1 MTDTIQRPDL
11 LSLAQEEVVAR
22 LTDHFAA
29 HGERPYRVRQALAW
43 LYQRDAMSFDEM
55 TDLSLALRQS
65 LAAAFTLAAP
75 ETARVEQS
83 TDGTV
88 KHLWKMD
95 DAELLESVLIPS
107 PDRLTLCV
115 SSQAGC
121 AMACVFCATGWSGYR
136 RQLTTG
142 EIVAQY
148 RGARR
153 WAREHGM
160 GPITNIVFMGMGEP
174 LANRAAVMPA
184 LTLLNHA
191 YELGA
196 RRITVSTVGVV
207 PGILELAER
216 PEQFRLAVSL
226 HAPNEELRRKL
237 IPLEKKHP
245 LPELMDA
252 LDRFEEAGGR
262 RITFEYVMIHGV
274 NDELEHAR
282 QLAALVRRFQSH
294 VNLIPFNPLP
304 GTDWKPTPPDRL
316 KSFARVLEE
325 LGVPATIRTPR
336 GRDIAAACGQLRA
349 EHETKPPKPY
359 LTLVGLTAARRREP
373 GSVGAES
380 GETGARETGARETG
394 ARETGAREAGTRET
408 GARETGAREAGTRE
422 AGTREA
428 GTRETGAR

>member
-1 MTDTIQRPDL
+1 MDGATERQDL
-11 LSLAQEEVVAR
+11 LSLPQEQVEAE
-22 LTDHFAA
+22 LAAHFAA
-29 HGERPYRVRQALAW
+29 TGERGFRVRQVLAW

-55 TDLSLALRQS
+55 TDLSLAARRA
-65 LAAAFTLAAP
+65 LADRFRMAVP
-75 ETARVEQS
+75 ETARVEKS

-88 KHLWKMD
+88 KHLWKMED
-95 DAELLESVLIPS
+95 GELIESVLIPS
-107 PDRLTLCV
+107 PDRLTLCI

-136 RQLTTG
+136 RQLTAG

-153 WAREHGM
+153 WARENGR
-160 GPITNIVFMGMGEP
+160 GAITNIVFMGMGEP
-174 LANRAAVMPA
+174 LMNRSAVMPA
-184 LTLLNHA
+184 LTLLNHS

-196 RRITVSTVGVV
+196 RRITISTVGVV

-226 HAPNEELRRKL
+226 HAPTEELRQKL

-245 LPELMDA
+245 LPELMDS

-262 RITFEYVMIHGV
+262 RITFEYVMIDGV
-274 NDELEHAR
+274 NDALDHAR
-282 QLAALVRRFQSH
+282 QLAELVRRFQSH
-294 VNLIPFNPLP
+294 VNLIPFNPIP
-304 GTDWKPTPPDRL
+304 GTDWRPTPPDRL
-316 KSFARVLEE
+316 RSFAALLEE

-359 LTLVGLTAARRREP
+359 LSLVGITDRR
-373 GSVGAES
+373 
-380 GETGARETGARETG
+380 
-394 ARETGAREAGTRET
+394 AG
-408 GARETGAREAGTRE
+408 
-422 AGTREA
+422 
-428 GTRETGAR
+428 